1 MEPNIWGPGAWT
13 FLHSITLN
21 YPDNPSTE
29 QKKNYSDFFYML
41 QKVLPCSICKNN
53 LKLHMEKH
61 PINFNLNSK
70 EKFIKWLVKIH
81 NESNI
86 QNGKREIT
94 YDEFLTIYK
103 NLYKNSEESIT
114 YYKKKNKIQKI
125 ILIILIFTILIL
137 IGILILIKIKLIHV
151 NN

>member
-1 MEPNIWGPGAWT
+1 M
-13 FLHSITLN
+13 
-21 YPDNPSTE
+21 
-29 QKKNYSDFFYML
+29 
-41 QKVLPCSICKNN
+41 
-53 LKLHMEKH
+53 